1 MTRFK
6 NAIAFVALFLAQG
19 QAFAQQPAQKPSGA
33 LTLEQCIAFALE
45 NQPVIRQA
53 LIDEAITESTIKSRL
68 ADWYPQVNF
77 AYNLQHNFEV
87 QTSIIGGN
95 PVKLGVDNTS
105 GVQFTATQNLFNR
118 DVLLASRSKNDVRLQ
133 AKQST
138 ASTKIDVA
146 VQVTKA
152 FYDIMT
158 TQQQIRVSDENIN
171 RLERSLKDA
180 RSRYEAGITD
190 KTDYKRATI
199 ALNNTIAARQAY
211 TEALAAKKEY
221 LKTLMG
227 IRPAESLEI
236 SFDTAQLENQMKV
249 DTLQLPD
256 YSSRIEYRLL
266 ETQRRLQQ
274 ANLDYNKWSYIPNL
288 SLNGA
293 YNLNFLNDKFSKLY
307 SVNYPNAFANIS
319 LVWPIFQGGKRT
331 ANIRTA
337 EWQLRRTDVAIE
349 SLENDVNAEYAQAMA
364 NYRST
369 LASFNAVKENLDLAR
384 EVYDVIDLQYKSGI
398 KTYLEVITAET
409 DLRTAE
415 INYYEALYRLL
426 AGKTDV
432 QRALGQINY

>member
-1 MTRFK
+1 MIRFK
-6 NAIAFVALFLAQG
+6 NAIAFVALFLAQS
-19 QAFAQQPAQKPSGA
+19 QAFAQQPARKVPEVF
-33 LTLEQCIAFALE
+33 TLEQCIAFALE
-45 NQPVIRQA
+45 NQPLIRQA
-53 LIDEAITESTIKSRL
+53 QIDEAITESTIRSKL

-77 AYNLQHNFEV
+77 GYNLQHNFEV
-87 QTSIIGGN
+87 QTSVIGGN

-105 GVQFTATQNLFNR
+105 ALQFTASQNLFNR

-133 AKQST
+133 AKQTT

-158 TQQQIRVSDENIN
+158 TQQQIRVTDENIN

-180 RSRYEAGITD
+180 QSRYEAGVTD
-190 KTDYKRATI
+190 KTDYKRALI
-199 ALNNTIAARQAY
+199 ALNNTRAARQGY
-211 TEALAAKKEY
+211 NEALSAKKEY

-227 IRPAESLEI
+227 LRPAESLNI
-236 SFDTAQLENQMKV
+236 SFDTTQLETQMAV
-249 DTLQLPD
+249 DTLQRPD
-256 YSSRIEYRLL
+256 YAARIEYRLL
-266 ETQRRLQQ
+266 ETQRRLQE
-274 ANLDYNKWSYIPNL
+274 ANLKYNKWSFIPNL

-293 YNLNFLNDKFSKLY
+293 YNLNFQNDQFKKLY
-307 SVNYPNAFANIS
+307 GVNYPNAFANVA

-337 EWQLRRTDVAIE
+337 EWQLQRTDVAIE
-349 SLENDVNAEYAQAMA
+349 NLENSVNAEYAQALA
-364 NYRST
+364 SYKST
-369 LASFNAVKENLDLAR
+369 LAQYYAVKENLELAR

-415 INYYEALYRLL
+415 INYYDALYRLL

-432 QRALGQINY
+432 QKALGQINY